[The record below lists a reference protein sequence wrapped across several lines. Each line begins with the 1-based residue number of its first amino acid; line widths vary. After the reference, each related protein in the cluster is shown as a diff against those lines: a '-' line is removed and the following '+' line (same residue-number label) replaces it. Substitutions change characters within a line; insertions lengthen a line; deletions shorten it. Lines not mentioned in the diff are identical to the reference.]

1 MSRPRSEIYDCLS
14 DLLAYP
20 ADAINER
27 SARCVRLLTES
38 DSPALPCLKKFSDY
52 VESSGVD
59 RLQELYTRTFEIN
72 PVTALEVGWHLYGE
86 RYERGEFLV
95 KMRQMLR
102 DLDLK
107 ESSELPDHLTQAL
120 KALGRL
126 EKDDAEL
133 FAGRY
138 VLPAIDKMISGFKG
152 KESAYADVI
161 EGIRCELTNQFGSPT

>member
-20 ADAINER
+20 AEAINER

-38 DSPALPCLKKFSDY
+38 DSPALPSMKKFSEY
-52 VESSGVD
+52 VEGSGVD
-59 RLQELYTRTFEIN
+59 QLQELYTRTFEIN
-72 PVTALEVGWHLYGE
+72 PVTALEVGWHIYGE

-102 DLDLK
+102 DLDLE
-107 ESSELPDHLTQAL
+107 ESSELPDHLTQTL

-126 EKDDAEL
+126 GNDDAKI

-138 VLPAIDKMISGFKG
+138 ILPAIDKMISGFEG
-152 KESAYADVI
+152 KESAYANVI
-161 EGIRCELTNQFGSPT
+161 KGIRCELTSQFGTPT